1 MNKILY
7 YFISF
12 VVLFGFASCDTD
24 DEYIDTT
31 YIKATVVFIGSS
43 DGYEVRY
50 NGKRPL
56 LLYMVRKIVPE
67 SWKYIK
73 QGKILL
79 KYQKK

>member
-31 YIKATVVFIGSS
+31 
-43 DGYEVRY
+43 
-50 NGKRPL
+50 GKRPL